1 MTIKFYTPSMMGSE
15 ILFYKVQI
23 RGGGCRDWGAIPDVR
38 ISAEKALED
47 GKTYE
52 ILYEKV

>member
-23 RGGGCRDWGAIPDVR
+23 RGGGYRDWGAIPDVR

-52 ILYEKV
+52 KVYEKV